1 MKQLSLLYV
10 DFDNEEREH
19 YLSLFNSCMESVSV
33 VKNGEEAYLFYK
45 EFRPDIIVLEPLV
58 PKGLV
63 LAKRI
68 RKNDYKTILCALTN
82 DESLSTLQ
90 EVVELFFI
98 AYLHKPVSVRELT
111 STLIKIKRTLQ
122 KEEKIELS
130 FNSYWDKKSKILYI
144 NDKYIEL
151 TKRETK
157 FLELLVDRRDIFCSD
172 EDIFYYIWGDEFDKT
187 IELSSIRTLVKN
199 IRKKMPNGFIEN
211 RYGIGYKINS

>member
-10 DFDNEEREH
+10 DFDNSERAY
-19 YLSLFNSCMESVSV
+19 YLSLFNGCMERVDV
-33 VKNGEEAYLFYK
+33 VNNGEDAYLFYK
-45 EFRPDIIVLEPLV
+45 EFKPDIIVLELLV
-58 PKGLV
+58 PQGLA

-82 DESLSTLQ
+82 DERVSILQ

-111 STLIKIKRTLQ
+111 LTLIKIKRTLQ
-122 KEEKIELS
+122 KEEKIALS
-130 FNSYWDKKSKILYI
+130 FNGYWDKKAKILYI
-144 NDKYIEL
+144 NNRYIEL

-157 FLELLVDRRDIFCSD
+157 FFELLVERRDAFCSD

-199 IRKKMPNGFIEN
+199 LRKKLPDGFIEN
-211 RYGIGYKINS
+211 KYGIGYKINS

>member
-10 DFDNEEREH
+10 DFDNSERDY
-19 YLSLFNSCMESVSV
+19 YLSLFNGCMEHVEVVS
-33 VKNGEEAYLFYK
+33 NGEDAYLFYK
-45 EFRPDIIVLEPLV
+45 EFKPDVIVLELLV
-58 PKGLV
+58 PQGLA

-68 RKNDYKTILCALTN
+68 RKNDYKTILCALTK
-82 DESLSTLQ
+82 DENVSILQ

-111 STLIKIKRTLQ
+111 LTLIKIKRTLQ
-122 KEEKIELS
+122 KEEKIALS
-130 FNSYWDKKSKILYI
+130 FNGYWDKKVKILYI
-144 NDKYIEL
+144 NNRYIEL

-157 FLELLVDRRDIFCSD
+157 FFELLVERRDSFCSD

-199 IRKKMPNGFIEN
+199 LRKKLPDGFIEN
-211 RYGIGYKINS
+211 RYGLGYKING